1 MEVNYSR
8 YSYDELLE
16 VKEVIDKDKFPQ
28 RYQRLLEEIELRIK
42 NNDVSP
48 QESIKEDDDKSKLW
62 EKLTV
67 YNFEK
72 RLHRYTFILFF
83 STCVTYFLTYIVPA
97 VFHTKLANLPAYK
110 TEIHN
115 IECKRHTYRY
125 RGRDHVYYN
134 LELTSYGFTF
144 YVPDMKRSHCK
155 KAEKEFRTGELVTI
169 WYENDLIYQLA
180 NESRVVLPYH
190 YLKRYVWHENINYS
204 FNYMIGLIIFVS
216 IFFKSFVNCISP
228 NSYIPNQKE
237 E

>member
-16 VKEVIDKDKFPQ
+16 VKYAIDKNKFPQ

-42 NNDVSP
+42 NDDIST
-48 QESIKEDDDKSKLW
+48 QENIEEADDKPELW

-67 YNFEK
+67 YNFEN
-72 RLHRYTFILFF
+72 RLYRYTFLLFF
-83 STCVTYFLTYIVPA
+83 IACVTYFLTYIAPA

-110 TEIHN
+110 TEIHH
-115 IECKRHTYRY
+115 IECKRYTYR
-125 RGRDHVYYN
+125 RKGHDHVYYN

-144 YVPDMKRSHCK
+144 YVPEMKRAHCN
-155 KAEKEFRTGELVTI
+155 KASKEFKTGDISTI

-180 NESRVVLPYH
+180 NETRVVLPYR

-204 FNYMIGLIIFVS
+204 FNYMIGLVIFVS
-216 IFFKSFVNCISP
+216 IFFKSFINCLSP
-228 NSYIPNQKE
+228 NSYIANQKE